1 MAFKIKILPDFVVNK
16 IAAGEVVERPV
27 SVVKELIENSID
39 ADSSKIDIHIRGGGK
54 NEIIVIDD
62 GLGILEDDLLLSV
75 RRHATSK
82 IINEHLTNISTLGFR
97 GEALSSISSVSDFF
111 LATNSNNNSLGFE
124 INLTA
129 GELKSNKPLN
139 KGRGTTIKVKNLFFN
154 IPARLKFLKS
164 DNYEALLIKRIVQK
178 FSLSFL
184 DIEFNLFIDDKKT
197 FQSPVIKEKS
207 WDEKL
212 LLRSSKVL
220 GEDCLDNSIKISEKS
235 EKFLIRGLL
244 GIPTFNFSNSNNIFF
259 FVNNRIVSDKSI
271 NSIIRVAYRD
281 FLAHDRFPQ
290 LVLFVDCCSSEVDIN
305 VHPMKHEVR
314 FRDLPSLKSLIINSI
329 KKNLEKTNH
338 LASSINSKKA
348 INQFIFNE
356 EAQEK
361 IFLQEK
367 KIKSSQFESKD
378 SDHKKNYDADINTQY
393 PLGFAKTQLH
403 DTYIISENKK
413 GIVITDQ
420 HAAHE
425 RIVYEK
431 LKKDF
436 YDNEIKRQILLI
448 PAIIELDNLLVKN
461 IEKTI
466 KVAHEYG
473 VKIEIFGNN
482 SIIVREVPVIL
493 ANCNIKKFVLDLI
506 DELVETSNIDSLE
519 EKINK
524 VCSSMACHGS
534 IRAGRNMEV
543 DEMNDLL
550 RRMEDTPFS
559 GQCNHGRPTYVELKL
574 NDIEKLFGRK

>member
-493 ANCNIKKFVLDLI
+493 ANCNIKEFVLDLI
-506 DELVETSNIDSLE
+506 DELVEASNIDSLE

>member
-139 KGRGTTIKVKNLFFN
+139 KVRGTTIKVKNLFFN

-361 IFLQEK
+361 IFLQEQ

-493 ANCNIKKFVLDLI
+493 ANCNIKEFVLDLI
-506 DELVETSNIDSLE
+506 DELVEASNIDSLE

>member
-1 MAFKIKILPDFVVNK
+1 MTFKIKILPDFVVNK

-54 NEIIVIDD
+54 NEIIVVDN

-82 IINEHLTNISTLGFR
+82 ILNENLTNISSLGFR

-111 LATNSNNNSLGFE
+111 LSTNSNNTSLGFE
-124 INLTA
+124 INYTA
-129 GELKSNKPLN
+129 GKLKSSKPINKV
-139 KGRGTTIKVKNLFFN
+139 RGTTIKVKNLFFN

-212 LLRSSKVL
+212 LLRSTKVL

-271 NSIIRVAYRD
+271 TSIIRVAYRD

-290 LVLFVDCCSSEVDIN
+290 LVLFVDCSSSEVDIN

-314 FRDLPSLKSLIINSI
+314 FRDLPSLKSLIISSI

-361 IFLQEK
+361 IFLKEK
-367 KIKSSQFESKD
+367 KIKSSQYENKD
-378 SDHKKNYDADINTQY
+378 NDNKKNYDSDVNTRY

-431 LKKDF
+431 LKKD
-436 YDNEIKRQILLI
+436 YYGNEIKRQILLI
-448 PAIIELDNLLVKN
+448 PAIIELDNLVVKN

-482 SIIVREVPVIL
+482 SIIVREIPVIL
-493 ANCNIKKFVLDLI
+493 GNCNIKEFVLDLI

>member
-1 MAFKIKILPDFVVNK
+1 MTFKIKILPDFVVNK

-54 NEIIVIDD
+54 NEIIVVDD
-62 GLGILEDDLLLSV
+62 GLGILEDYLLLSV

-82 IINEHLTNISTLGFR
+82 IINENLTNISTLGFR

-129 GELKSNKPLN
+129 GKLKSNKPIN
-139 KGRGTTIKVKNLFFN
+139 KVRGTTIKVKNLFFN

-271 NSIIRVAYRD
+271 TSIIRVAYRD

-290 LVLFVDCCSSEVDIN
+290 LVLFVDCSSSEVDIN

-356 EAQEK
+356 EDQEK

-493 ANCNIKKFVLDLI
+493 ANCNIKEFVLDLI

>member
-1 MAFKIKILPDFVVNK
+1 MTFKIKILPDFVVNK

-54 NEIIVIDD
+54 NEIIVVDN
-62 GLGILEDDLLLSV
+62 GLGIVEDDLLLSV

-82 IINEHLTNISTLGFR
+82 ILNENLTNISTLGFR

-111 LATNSNNNSLGFE
+111 LSTNSNNTSLGFE

-129 GELKSNKPLN
+129 GKLKSNKPIN
-139 KGRGTTIKVKNLFFN
+139 KVRGTTIKVKNLFFN

-197 FQSPVIKEKS
+197 FQSSVIKEKS

-212 LLRSSKVL
+212 LLRSTKVL

-271 NSIIRVAYRD
+271 TSIIRVAYRD

-290 LVLFVDCCSSEVDIN
+290 LVLFVDCSSSEVDIN

-361 IFLQEK
+361 IFLNEK

-378 SDHKKNYDADINTQY
+378 SDHKKSYDADVNTQY

-431 LKKDF
+431 LKKD
-436 YDNEIKRQILLI
+436 YYGNEIKRQILLI
-448 PAIIELDNLLVKN
+448 PAIIELDNLVVKN

-482 SIIVREVPVIL
+482 SIIVREIPVIL
-493 ANCNIKKFVLDLI
+493 GNCNIKEFVLDLI
-506 DELVETSNIDSLE
+506 DELVETSKIDSLE

-534 IRAGRNMEV
+534 IRAGRNMEI

>member
-54 NEIIVIDD
+54 NEVIVIDD

-493 ANCNIKKFVLDLI
+493 ANCNIKEFVLDLI

>member
-1 MAFKIKILPDFVVNK
+1 MTYKIKNLPDFVINK

-54 NEIIVIDD
+54 NEIIVADN
-62 GLGILEDDLLLSV
+62 GLGILNEDLLLSV

-82 IINEHLTNISTLGFR
+82 ILNENLTNISTLGFR

-111 LATNSNNNSLGFE
+111 LSTNSNNNYLGFE

-129 GELKSNKPLN
+129 GKLKSNKPTN
-139 KGRGTTIKVKNLFFN
+139 KVRGTTIKVKNLFFN

-184 DIEFNLFIDDKKT
+184 DIEFNLFVDDKKI
-197 FQSPVIKEKS
+197 FQSPAIKEKN
-207 WDEKL
+207 WHEKL
-212 LLRSSKVL
+212 VLKSTKVL
-220 GEDCLDNSIKISEKS
+220 GDDCLDNLIKISEKS
-235 EKFLIRGLL
+235 EKFLVRGLL

-271 NSIIRVAYRD
+271 TSIIRVAYRD

-290 LVLFVDCCSSEVDIN
+290 LVLFVDCSSSEVDIN

-314 FRDLPSLKSLIINSI
+314 FRDLQSLKSLIINSI

-348 INQFIFNE
+348 INKFIFNE
-356 EAQEK
+356 EAQDK
-361 IFLQEK
+361 LFLKET
-367 KIKSSQFESKD
+367 KIKNPQFESND
-378 SDHKKNYDADINTQY
+378 SVHNKNHEADINTQY

-425 RIVYEK
+425 RIVYER
-431 LKKDF
+431 LKKD
-436 YDNEIKRQILLI
+436 YYGNEIKRQILLI
-448 PAIIELDNLLVKN
+448 PAIIELDNLVVKN

-466 KVAHEYG
+466 KVADEYG

-482 SIIVREVPVIL
+482 SIIVREIPIIL
-493 ANCNIKKFVLDLI
+493 GNCNIKKFVLDLM

-524 VCSSMACHGS
+524 ICSSIACHGS
-534 IRAGRNMEV
+534 IRAGRTMEV

>member
-1 MAFKIKILPDFVVNK
+1 MTYKIKILPDFVINK

-39 ADSSKIDIHIRGGGK
+39 ADSSKINIHIRGGGK
-54 NEIIVIDD
+54 NEIIVADN
-62 GLGILEDDLLLSV
+62 GLGILNEDLLLSV

-82 IINEHLTNISTLGFR
+82 ILNENLTNISTLGFR

-111 LATNSNNNSLGFE
+111 LSTNSNNNYLGFE

-129 GELKSNKPLN
+129 GKLKSNKPTN
-139 KGRGTTIKVKNLFFN
+139 KVRGTTIKVKNLFFN

-184 DIEFNLFIDDKKT
+184 DIEFNLFVDDKKI
-197 FQSPVIKEKS
+197 FQSPAIKEKN
-207 WDEKL
+207 WHEKL
-212 LLRSSKVL
+212 VFKSTKVL
-220 GEDCLDNSIKISEKS
+220 GDDCLDNSIKISEKS
-235 EKFLIRGLL
+235 EKFLVRGLL

-271 NSIIRVAYRD
+271 TSIIRVAYRD

-290 LVLFVDCCSSEVDIN
+290 LVLFVDCSSSEVDIN

-314 FRDLPSLKSLIINSI
+314 FRDLQSLKSLIINSI

-338 LASSINSKKA
+338 LASSINSKMA
-348 INQFIFNE
+348 INKFIFNE
-356 EAQEK
+356 EAQDK
-361 IFLQEK
+361 LFLKET
-367 KIKSSQFESKD
+367 KIKNPQFESND
-378 SDHKKNYDADINTQY
+378 SVHNKNHEADLNTQY

-425 RIVYEK
+425 RIVYER
-431 LKKDF
+431 LKKD
-436 YDNEIKRQILLI
+436 YYGNEIKRQILLI
-448 PAIIELDNLLVKN
+448 PAIIELDDLIVKN

-466 KVAHEYG
+466 KVADEYG

-482 SIIVREVPVIL
+482 SIIVREIPIIL
-493 ANCNIKKFVLDLI
+493 GNCNIKKFVLDLM

-524 VCSSMACHGS
+524 ICSSIACHGS
-534 IRAGRNMEV
+534 IRAGRTMEV

>member
-1 MAFKIKILPDFVVNK
+1 MTFKIKILPDFVVNK

-139 KGRGTTIKVKNLFFN
+139 KVRGTTIKVKNLFFN

-482 SIIVREVPVIL
+482 SIIVREVPAIL

>member
-1 MAFKIKILPDFVVNK
+1 MTFKIKILPDFVVNK

-54 NEIIVIDD
+54 NEIIVVDN

-82 IINEHLTNISTLGFR
+82 ILNENLTNISTLGFR

-111 LATNSNNNSLGFE
+111 LSTNSNNTSLGFE

-129 GELKSNKPLN
+129 GKLKSNKPIN
-139 KGRGTTIKVKNLFFN
+139 KVRGTTIKVKNLFFN

-197 FQSPVIKEKS
+197 FQSTVIKEKS

-212 LLRSSKVL
+212 LLRSTKVL
-220 GEDCLDNSIKISEKS
+220 GKDCLENSIKISEKS

-271 NSIIRVAYRD
+271 TSIIRVAYRD
-281 FLAHDRFPQ
+281 FLSHDRFPQ
-290 LVLFVDCCSSEVDIN
+290 LVLFVDCSSSEVDIN

-361 IFLQEK
+361 IFLNEK

-431 LKKDF
+431 LKKD
-436 YDNEIKRQILLI
+436 YYGNEIKRQILLI
-448 PAIIELDNLLVKN
+448 PAIIELDNLVVKN

-466 KVAHEYG
+466 KVACEYG

-482 SIIVREVPVIL
+482 SIIVREIPVIL
-493 ANCNIKKFVLDLI
+493 GNCNIKEFVLDLI
-506 DELVETSNIDSLE
+506 DELVETSKIDSLE

>member
-1 MAFKIKILPDFVVNK
+1 MKFKIKVLPDFVINK

-39 ADSSKIDIHIRGGGK
+39 ANSSKIDIHIRGGGK
-54 NEIIVIDD
+54 NEIVVVDN

-82 IINEHLTNISTLGFR
+82 ILNENLTNISTLGFR

-111 LATNSNNNSLGFE
+111 LSTNSNNTSLGFE
-124 INLTA
+124 INYTA
-129 GELKSNKPLN
+129 GKLKSSKPINKV
-139 KGRGTTIKVKNLFFN
+139 RGTTIKVKNLFFN

-178 FSLSFL
+178 FSLSSL
-184 DIEFNLFIDDKKT
+184 DIEFNLFIDGKKT

-212 LLRSSKVL
+212 LLRSTKVL

-271 NSIIRVAYRD
+271 TSIIRVAYRD

-290 LVLFVDCCSSEVDIN
+290 LVLFVDCSSSEVDIN

-314 FRDLPSLKSLIINSI
+314 FRDLPSLKSLIISSI

-361 IFLQEK
+361 IFLKEK
-367 KIKSSQFESKD
+367 KIKSSQYENKD
-378 SDHKKNYDADINTQY
+378 NDNKKNYDSDVNTRY

-431 LKKDF
+431 LKKD
-436 YDNEIKRQILLI
+436 YYGKEIKRQILLI
-448 PAIIELDNLLVKN
+448 PAIIELDNLVVKN

-482 SIIVREVPVIL
+482 SIIVREIPVIL
-493 ANCNIKKFVLDLI
+493 GNCNIKEFVLDLI

-534 IRAGRNMEV
+534 IRAGRNLEV

>member
-1 MAFKIKILPDFVVNK
+1 MTFKIKILPDFVVNK

-54 NEIIVIDD
+54 NEIIVVDN

-82 IINEHLTNISTLGFR
+82 ILNKNLTNISTLGFR

-111 LATNSNNNSLGFE
+111 LSTNSNNTSLGFE

-129 GELKSNKPLN
+129 GKLKSNKPIN
-139 KGRGTTIKVKNLFFN
+139 KVRGTTIKVKNLFFN

-212 LLRSSKVL
+212 LLRSTKVL

-271 NSIIRVAYRD
+271 TSIIRVAYRD

-290 LVLFVDCCSSEVDIN
+290 LVLFVDCSSSEVDIN

-361 IFLQEK
+361 IFLKEK

-378 SDHKKNYDADINTQY
+378 SDHKKNYDADVNTQY

-431 LKKDF
+431 LKKD
-436 YDNEIKRQILLI
+436 YYGNEIKRQILLI
-448 PAIIELDNLLVKN
+448 PAIIELDNLVVKN

-482 SIIVREVPVIL
+482 SIIVREIPVIL
-493 ANCNIKKFVLDLI
+493 GNCNIKEFVLDLI

>member
-1 MAFKIKILPDFVVNK
+1 M
-16 IAAGEVVERPV
+16 
-27 SVVKELIENSID
+27 
-39 ADSSKIDIHIRGGGK
+39 
-54 NEIIVIDD
+54 
-62 GLGILEDDLLLSV
+62 
-75 RRHATSK
+75 
-82 IINEHLTNISTLGFR
+82 
-97 GEALSSISSVSDFF
+97 
-111 LATNSNNNSLGFE
+111 
-124 INLTA
+124 
-129 GELKSNKPLN
+129 
-139 KGRGTTIKVKNLFFN
+139 
-154 IPARLKFLKS
+154 
-164 DNYEALLIKRIVQK
+164 
-178 FSLSFL
+178 
-184 DIEFNLFIDDKKT
+184 
-197 FQSPVIKEKS
+197 
-207 WDEKL
+207 
-212 LLRSSKVL
+212 
-220 GEDCLDNSIKISEKS
+220 
-235 EKFLIRGLL
+235 

-271 NSIIRVAYRD
+271 TSIIRVAYRD

-290 LVLFVDCCSSEVDIN
+290 LVLFVDCSSSEVDIN

-314 FRDLPSLKSLIINSI
+314 FRDLQSLKSLIINSI

-361 IFLQEK
+361 IFLKEK

-378 SDHKKNYDADINTQY
+378 SDHKKNYDADVNSQY
-393 PLGFAKTQLH
+393 PLGFAKTQLL

-431 LKKDF
+431 LKKD
-436 YDNEIKRQILLI
+436 YYGNEIKRQILLI
-448 PAIIELDNLLVKN
+448 PAIIELDNLVVKN

-482 SIIVREVPVIL
+482 SIIVREIPVIL
-493 ANCNIKKFVLDLI
+493 GNCNIKEFVLDLI

>member
-1 MAFKIKILPDFVVNK
+1 MTFKIKILPDFVVNK

-54 NEIIVIDD
+54 NEVIVIDD

-129 GELKSNKPLN
+129 GKLKSNKPIN
-139 KGRGTTIKVKNLFFN
+139 KVRGTTIKVKNLFFN

-271 NSIIRVAYRD
+271 TSIIRVAYRD

-290 LVLFVDCCSSEVDIN
+290 LVLFVDCSSSEVDIN

-493 ANCNIKKFVLDLI
+493 ANCNIKEFVLDLI
-506 DELVETSNIDSLE
+506 DELVEASNIDSLE

>member
-1 MAFKIKILPDFVVNK
+1 MTFKIKILPDSVVNK

-54 NEIIVIDD
+54 NEIIVVDN
-62 GLGILEDDLLLSV
+62 GLGIVEDDLLLSV

-82 IINEHLTNISTLGFR
+82 ILNKNLTNISTLGFR

-111 LATNSNNNSLGFE
+111 LSTNSNNTSLGFE

-129 GELKSNKPLN
+129 GKLKSNKPIN
-139 KGRGTTIKVKNLFFN
+139 KVRGTTIKVKNLFFN

-197 FQSPVIKEKS
+197 FQSSVIKEKS

-212 LLRSSKVL
+212 LLRSTKVL

-271 NSIIRVAYRD
+271 TSIIRVAYRD

-290 LVLFVDCCSSEVDIN
+290 LVLFVDCSSSEVDIN

-361 IFLQEK
+361 IFLNEK

-378 SDHKKNYDADINTQY
+378 SDHKKSYDADVNTQY

-431 LKKDF
+431 LKKD
-436 YDNEIKRQILLI
+436 YYGNEIKRQILLI
-448 PAIIELDNLLVKN
+448 PAIIELDNLVVKN

-482 SIIVREVPVIL
+482 SIIVREIPVIL
-493 ANCNIKKFVLDLI
+493 GNCNIKEFVLDLI
-506 DELVETSNIDSLE
+506 DELVETSKIDSLE

>member
-1 MAFKIKILPDFVVNK
+1 MKFKIKILPNFLINK

-39 ADSSKIDIHIRGGGK
+39 ADSTKIDIHIRGGGK
-54 NEIIVIDD
+54 NEIIVADN
-62 GLGILEDDLLLSV
+62 GFGILNDDLLLSV

-82 IINEHLTNISTLGFR
+82 ILNENLNNISTLGFR

-111 LATNSNNNSLGFE
+111 LSTNSDNNSLGFE

-129 GELKSNKPLN
+129 GELKNNKPKN
-139 KGRGTTIKVKNLFFN
+139 KVKGTTIKVKNLFFN

-184 DIEFNLFIDDKKT
+184 DIEFNLFVDDKT
-197 FQSPVIKEKS
+197 IFRSPAINEKN

-212 LLRSSKVL
+212 LIRSTKVF
-220 GEDCLDNSIKISEKS
+220 GEGCLDNSIIISEKN

-244 GIPTFNFSNSNNIFF
+244 GIPTYNFSNSNNIFF

-271 NSIIRVAYRD
+271 TSIIRVAYRD

-290 LVLFVDCCSSEVDIN
+290 LVLFVECCSSEVDIN

-361 IFLQEK
+361 IFLKEK
-367 KIKSSQFESKD
+367 KIESSQFESKD
-378 SDHKKNYDADINTQY
+378 SDQKKSFEADLNTQY

-431 LKKDF
+431 LKKD
-436 YDNEIKRQILLI
+436 YYGNEIKRQILLI
-448 PAIIELDNLLVKN
+448 PAIIELENLVVKN

-466 KVAHEYG
+466 KIANGYG

-482 SIIVREVPVIL
+482 SIIVREIPVIL
-493 ANCNIKKFVLDLI
+493 GNCNIKEFVLDLI

>member
-1 MAFKIKILPDFVVNK
+1 MKFKIKILPNFLINK

-39 ADSSKIDIHIRGGGK
+39 ADSTKIDIHIRGGGK
-54 NEIIVIDD
+54 NEIIVADN
-62 GLGILEDDLLLSV
+62 GFGIPNDDLLLSV

-82 IINEHLTNISTLGFR
+82 ILNENLNNISTLGFR

-111 LATNSNNNSLGFE
+111 LSTNSDNNSLGFE

-129 GELKSNKPLN
+129 GELKNNKPKN
-139 KGRGTTIKVKNLFFN
+139 KVKGTTIKVKNLFFN

-184 DIEFNLFIDDKKT
+184 DIEFNLFVDDKKI
-197 FQSPVIKEKS
+197 FRSPTINEKN

-212 LLRSSKVL
+212 LIRSTKVL
-220 GEDCLDNSIKISEKS
+220 GEGCLDNSIKISEKN
-235 EKFLIRGLL
+235 EKFQIRGLL
-244 GIPTFNFSNSNNIFF
+244 GIPTYNFSNSNNIFF

-271 NSIIRVAYRD
+271 TSIIRVAYRD

-290 LVLFVDCCSSEVDIN
+290 LVLFVECCSSEVDIN

-361 IFLQEK
+361 IFLKEK
-367 KIKSSQFESKD
+367 KIESSQFESKD
-378 SDHKKNYDADINTQY
+378 SDQKKSFEADLNTQY

-431 LKKDF
+431 LKKD
-436 YDNEIKRQILLI
+436 YYGNEIKRQILLI
-448 PAIIELDNLLVKN
+448 PAIIELENLVVKN

-466 KVAHEYG
+466 KIANGYG

-482 SIIVREVPVIL
+482 SIIVREIPVIL
-493 ANCNIKKFVLDLI
+493 GNCNIKEFVLDLI

>member
-1 MAFKIKILPDFVVNK
+1 MTFKIKILPDFVVNK

-54 NEIIVIDD
+54 NEIIVVDN

-82 IINEHLTNISTLGFR
+82 ILNENLTNISTLGFR

-111 LATNSNNNSLGFE
+111 LSTNSNNTSLGFE
-124 INLTA
+124 INYTA
-129 GELKSNKPLN
+129 GKLKSSKPINKV
-139 KGRGTTIKVKNLFFN
+139 RGTTIKVKNLFFN

-184 DIEFNLFIDDKKT
+184 DIEFNLFIDGKKT
-197 FQSPVIKEKS
+197 FQSPIIKEKS

-212 LLRSSKVL
+212 LLRSTKVL

-271 NSIIRVAYRD
+271 TSIIRVAYRD

-290 LVLFVDCCSSEVDIN
+290 LVLFVDCSSSEVDIN

-314 FRDLPSLKSLIINSI
+314 FRDLPSLKSLIISSI

-361 IFLQEK
+361 IFLKEK
-367 KIKSSQFESKD
+367 KIKSSQYENKD
-378 SDHKKNYDADINTQY
+378 NDNKKNYDSDVNTRY

-431 LKKDF
+431 LKKD
-436 YDNEIKRQILLI
+436 YYGNEIKRQILLI
-448 PAIIELDNLLVKN
+448 PAIIELDNLVVKN

-482 SIIVREVPVIL
+482 SIIVREIPVIL
-493 ANCNIKKFVLDLI
+493 GNCNIKEFVLDLI

>member
-1 MAFKIKILPDFVVNK
+1 MTFKIKILPDFVVNK

-129 GELKSNKPLN
+129 GKLKSNKPIN
-139 KGRGTTIKVKNLFFN
+139 KVRGTTIKVKNLFFN

-271 NSIIRVAYRD
+271 TSIIRVAYRD

-290 LVLFVDCCSSEVDIN
+290 LVLFVDCSSSEVDIN

-493 ANCNIKKFVLDLI
+493 ANCNIKEFVLDLI

>member
-1 MAFKIKILPDFVVNK
+1 MTYKIKILPDFVINK

-39 ADSSKIDIHIRGGGK
+39 ADSSKINIHIRGGGK
-54 NEIIVIDD
+54 NEIIVADN
-62 GLGILEDDLLLSV
+62 GLGILNEDLLLSV

-82 IINEHLTNISTLGFR
+82 ILNENLTNISTLGFR

-111 LATNSNNNSLGFE
+111 LSTNSNNNYLGFE

-129 GELKSNKPLN
+129 GKLKSNKPTN
-139 KGRGTTIKVKNLFFN
+139 KVRGTTIKVKNLFFN

-184 DIEFNLFIDDKKT
+184 DIEFNLFVDDKKI
-197 FQSPVIKEKS
+197 FQSPAIKEKN
-207 WDEKL
+207 WHEKL
-212 LLRSSKVL
+212 VFKSTKVL
-220 GEDCLDNSIKISEKS
+220 GDDCLDNSIKISEKS
-235 EKFLIRGLL
+235 EKFLVRGLL

-271 NSIIRVAYRD
+271 TSIIRVAYRD

-290 LVLFVDCCSSEVDIN
+290 LVLFVDCSSSEVDIN

-314 FRDLPSLKSLIINSI
+314 FRDLQSLKSLIINSI

-348 INQFIFNE
+348 INKFIFNE
-356 EAQEK
+356 EAQDK
-361 IFLQEK
+361 LFLKET
-367 KIKSSQFESKD
+367 KIKNPQFESND
-378 SDHKKNYDADINTQY
+378 SVHNKNHEADLNTQY

-425 RIVYEK
+425 RIVYER
-431 LKKDF
+431 LKKD
-436 YDNEIKRQILLI
+436 YYGNEIKRQILLI
-448 PAIIELDNLLVKN
+448 PAIIELDDLIVKN

-466 KVAHEYG
+466 KVADEYG

-482 SIIVREVPVIL
+482 SIIVREIPIIL
-493 ANCNIKKFVLDLI
+493 GNCNIKKFVLDLM

-524 VCSSMACHGS
+524 ICSSIACHGS
-534 IRAGRNMEV
+534 IRAGRTMEV